1 MPAKKECSQFKKE
14 KQFNVFEVFD
24 MEFPKS
30 FIKATESYCTL
41 ENRVPAPYL
50 RRSFEVRPQLTA
62 ATLIITG
69 LGFYRAF
76 INGKEVTKGH
86 MAPYR
91 SNIDHYI
98 YFDSYDLTDM
108 LKNGKNALGII
119 LGNGMRNAWGG
130 FIWDFDKAVFRGAP
144 ITAFSLELSYSD
156 GSKETIISD
165 SQTKTAPSPILYDDV
180 HTGEMFDARLQIP
193 DWNSPEFDDSGW
205 ANALLAETPRGEA
218 RLCGAEPIRVCA
230 EIKPVK
236 IFKADNMYIYDFGI
250 NSSGVCRLKI
260 NGENGQEI
268 VLQYFEELK
277 DGKPVISNL
286 RFRDCDTV
294 QEDKYICGG
303 GEIGEY
309 TPSFTYHGFRY
320 VAVSGITEA
329 QATEDLL
336 TYLEMYSNIE
346 KVGEFSCSDETVNKI
361 QEATVRSDYSNFWYF
376 PTDCPQREKNGWTGD
391 ASLSIE
397 QFLCNMA
404 PENSLKE
411 WLRNIYKSMSGE
423 GEIPG
428 IIPTAGWG
436 YKTEKSVCNGPA
448 WDNVIINLPYY
459 IYIYRGDTEVLKEAA
474 TPIMRYLNYLASTM
488 TEMDTYKVGLGDW
501 CQVRE
506 KGNEWGRPSV
516 SSEVVLTITAYDL
529 AKKSAFIFGVLGLET
544 QKQFAESLASRLR
557 KAFRDNL
564 VDKATLT
571 VEGDTQ
577 TGQAMALYYGM
588 FEENEKPAAFERL
601 LEFIRLRDGHFH
613 GGVLGGRVIYRL
625 LAENGEA
632 ELAYN
637 MITRPDFPSYGNW
650 IARGA
655 TTLWEEFCPE
665 SGEGNLVR
673 ISSHN
678 HHFWGDVSA
687 WFYKYLA
694 GINVNPKKQD
704 ANNINIEPIFIE
716 GLQFVKGSFKAADGT
731 VAVDWKREN
740 DTIVINTELT
750 GKVYGKLILP
760 TGFVF
765 EDNSREKELKTAEYT
780 AFKLKK

>member
-1 MPAKKECSQFKKE
+1 M
-14 KQFNVFEVFD
+14 N
-24 MEFPKS
+24 
-30 FIKATESYCTL
+30 FIKASEDFCTL
-41 ENRVPAPYL
+41 EKRVPAPYF
-50 RRSFEVRPQLTA
+50 RRNFTVSKELSG
-62 ATLIITG
+62 ATLTITG
-69 LGFYRAF
+69 LGYYKAF
-76 INGKEVTKGH
+76 INGKEITKGFL
-86 MAPYR
+86 APYR

-98 YFDSYDLTDM
+98 YCDKYDLTDI
-108 LKNGKNALGII
+108 LKNGKNTLGIV
-119 LGNGMRNAWGG
+119 LGNGLRNAWGG

-144 ITAFSLELSYSD
+144 ITAFSLELLYSD
-156 GSKETIISD
+156 GAKETIISD
-165 SQTKTAPSPILYDDV
+165 SQTKTAPSPILYDDL

-193 DWNSPEFDDSGW
+193 DWASPDYEDGNWSF
-205 ANALLAETPRGEA
+205 ALKAEAPRGE
-218 RLCGAEPIRVCA
+218 LKICEAEPITVAR

-294 QEDKYICGG
+294 QEDRYICKG

-391 ASLSIE
+391 ASLSAE
-397 QFLCNMA
+397 QMLYNMK
-404 PENSLKE
+404 PEKSFKE
-411 WLRNIYKSMSGE
+411 WLRNIYKAMSDK

-428 IIPTAGWG
+428 IIPTADWG
-436 YKTEKSVCNGPA
+436 YLKGNSIFNGPA
-448 WDNVIINLPYY
+448 WDAVIINLPYY
-459 IYIYRGDTEVLKEAA
+459 MYIYRGDTEVLKEAA

-488 TEMDTYKVGLGDW
+488 TERDTYKVGLGDW

-529 AKKSAFIFGVLGLET
+529 AKKSAFIFGALGLET
-544 QKQFAESLASRLR
+544 QKQFAESLASRLK

-588 FEENEKPAAFERL
+588 FEDDEKSAAFERL

-637 MITRPDFPSYGNW
+637 MIVRPDFPSYGNW

-655 TTLWEEFCPE
+655 TTLWEEFYPE
-665 SGEGNLVR
+665 EGEGDLVR

-687 WFYKYLA
+687 WFYRYLA
-694 GINVNPKKQD
+694 GINVNPQKQD
-704 ANNINIEPIFIE
+704 ANNINIEPVFI
-716 GLQFVKGSFKAADGT
+716 GKLDFVKASYTAKDGT
-731 VAVDWKREN
+731 VAVDWKRN
-740 DTIVINTELT
+740 GDTVVINIELT
-750 GKVYGKLILP
+750 GKVYGKIILP
-760 TGFVF
+760 NGFAF
-765 EDNSREKELKTAEYT
+765 EDNSCEKELKTAEYT
-780 AFKLKK
+780 AFKLEKY

>member
-1 MPAKKECSQFKKE
+1 M
-14 KQFNVFEVFD
+14 N
-24 MEFPKS
+24 
-30 FIKATESYCTL
+30 FIKASEDFCTL
-41 ENRVPAPYL
+41 EKRVPAPYF
-50 RRSFEVRPQLTA
+50 RRNFTVSKELSG
-62 ATLIITG
+62 ATLTITG
-69 LGFYRAF
+69 LGYYKAF
-76 INGKEVTKGH
+76 INGKEITKGFL
-86 MAPYR
+86 APYR

-98 YFDSYDLTDM
+98 YCDKYDLTDI
-108 LKNGKNALGII
+108 LKNGKNTLGII
-119 LGNGMRNAWGG
+119 LGNGLRNAWGG

-156 GSKETIISD
+156 GAKETIISD
-165 SQTKTAPSPILYDDV
+165 SQTKIAPSPILYDDL

-193 DWNSPEFDDSGW
+193 DWASPDYEDGNWSF
-205 ANALLAETPRGEA
+205 AIKAEAPRGEIKI
-218 RLCGAEPIRVCA
+218 CEAEPITVAR

-260 NGENGQEI
+260 NGEDGQEI
-268 VLQYFEELK
+268 ILQYFEELK

-294 QEDKYICGG
+294 QEDRYICKG

-336 TYLEMYSNIE
+336 TYLEMYSNIA
-346 KVGEFSCSDETVNKI
+346 KAGEFSCSDETVNKI

-391 ASLSIE
+391 ASLSAE
-397 QFLCNMA
+397 QMLYNMK
-404 PENSLKE
+404 PEKSFKE
-411 WLRNIYKSMSGE
+411 WLRNIYKAMSDK

-428 IIPTAGWG
+428 IIPTADWG
-436 YKTEKSVCNGPA
+436 YLKGNSIYNGPA
-448 WDNVIINLPYY
+448 WDGVIVNLPYY
-459 IYIYRGDTEVLKEAA
+459 MYIYRGDTEVLKELSI
-474 TPIMRYLNYLASTM
+474 PLMRYLNYLFSKLNEKGTIAI
-488 TEMDTYKVGLGDW
+488 GLGDW

-506 KGNEWGRPSV
+506 PGNEWGFPSV
-516 SSEVVLTITAYDL
+516 SREVTDTITVFDIANK
-529 AKKSAFIFGVLGLET
+529 AAFIFDVLGQAE
-544 QKQFAESLASRLR
+544 QKQFAEMLALKVR

-564 VDKATLT
+564 IDKATLT
-571 VEGDTQ
+571 VEGETQ
-577 TGQAMALYYGM
+577 SGQAMALYYGM
-588 FEENEKPAAFERL
+588 FEDDEKSAAFERL
-601 LEFIRLRDGHFH
+601 LEFIRRRDGHFH

-665 SGEGNLVR
+665 SGEGDLVR
-673 ISSHN
+673 ISSRN

-704 ANNINIEPIFIE
+704 ANNINIEPVFIE
-716 GLQFVKGSFKAADGT
+716 KLNYVKASYTAKDGT

-750 GKVYGKLILP
+750 GKVYGKIILP
-760 TGFVF
+760 NGFAF